1 MKTLP
6 TIDTAHVKNWLRSAG
21 WKQNDELANLNPAA
35 IARACNRER
44 QLVVEREAAEKRMAL
59 FRTKIQAARTAADT
73 LKSELPPIIEEISNW
88 PEGLQ
93 RAAYLVEIQ
102 ALHDAVKRVH
112 PPFTAMRRPGGQ
124 PVVWSAFALRLS
136 DHLRLSEPSRHL
148 RMRAAEL
155 IARAIPAVFA
165 IAVDAESVAKQIT
178 RQRTKKHIGK
188 GHRL

>member
-6 TIDTAHVKNWLRSAG
+6 TIDTAHVKNWLRIAG

-88 PEGLQ
+88 PQGLH
-93 RAAYLVEIQ
+93 RAAYLAEIQ
-102 ALHDAVKRVH
+102 ALHDAVKKVH
-112 PPFTAMRRPGGQ
+112 PAFTAVRRPGGQ

-136 DHLRLSEPSRHL
+136 DHLRLSEPRHL

-155 IARAIPAVFA
+155 IAHAIRAVFA
-165 IAVDAESVAKQIT
+165 TAVDAESVAKQIT